1 MKDIWKKLKELYEL
15 NPTIFGIL
23 LFLDLMIVFFL
34 IRYLIA

>member
-1 MKDIWKKLKELYEL
+1 MKDIWEKLKELYKM

-34 IRYLIA
+34 IRYLIS